1 MSLLNRSNDVN
12 RRALALY
19 DGAVAVSRREA
30 TQDEARALANPIRLR
45 ILRLL
50 RDGSQTNAEIAGRLD
65 LKPATTL
72 HHVRTLVRTGFVAPD
87 RERPGPNGITEK
99 PYRDTGKSW
108 TVSVTDRT
116 SGGRIDTAVLEAFM
130 AEVAEVGGQLAS
142 STRVALNLNQA
153 SYQEL
158 TSRLAALIDEFD
170 HRNDPDGAAYALFL
184 AVHRRTRRRR
194 QG

>member
-1 MSLLNRSNDVN
+1 MKDVN
-12 RRALALY
+12 RRASALY
-19 DGAVAVSRREA
+19 DEAMAVSRREA

-65 LKPATTL
+65 LQPATTL
-72 HHVRTLVRTGFVAPD
+72 HHVRTLVRAGFVAPD

-108 TVSVTDRT
+108 TVNVTDRR
-116 SGGRIDTAVLEAFM
+116 SGRRIDSAVLEAFT
-130 AEVAEVGGQLAS
+130 AEVAEVGGQLET
-142 STRVALNLNQA
+142 STRLALNLNQA

-158 TSRLAALIDEFD
+158 TSRLAALLDEFD
-170 HRNDPDGAAYALFL
+170 QRNDPDGAAYAVFL

-194 QG
+194 KG